1 MRATGRRG
9 AATAPP
15 PRRDTRNSPAQ
26 VVHTVA
32 LQTTASFVPDVPSH
46 AARIE
51 RVEVLGLV
59 DHEAAADAWA
69 AAKKQLRKRCPGVVS
84 RRVAVARGVKGREA
98 DFATAVRACYT
109 LGASAPPFEE
119 GDDGDDGDDATAG
132 ADGTGA
138 AGATP
143 RDERDAEKTR
153 LILEEARKLAP
164 HQPPWARLTISE
176 YEERWLAPDGGA
188 EVCRGVRATGALPS
202 QLAGDL
208 ADACRSRR
216 NVAFDVEVSEDALP
230 DGFFERARVAAGC
243 VPDRAWSGRAAARRV
258 CWSRSGHGCDVDI
271 PRG

>member
-1 MRATGRRG
+1 MSAWHREDDAAASDAQEIIKGFDALRVGAAASKSLSPRGRGDDAATRARGRGGGVRARGRRG

-69 AAKKQLRKRCPGVVS
+69 AAKKQLRKRCPGVVT

-109 LGASAPPFEE
+109 LSASAPPSGSPPAESHLHPHNS
-119 GDDGDDGDDATAG
+119 GMSCRRAP
-132 ADGTGA
+132 
-138 AGATP
+138 P
-143 RDERDAEKTR
+143 RC
-153 LILEEARKLAP
+153 RK
-164 HQPPWARLTISE
+164 
-176 YEERWLAPDGGA
+176 
-188 EVCRGVRATGALPS
+188 
-202 QLAGDL
+202 
-208 ADACRSRR
+208 
-216 NVAFDVEVSEDALP
+216 
-230 DGFFERARVAAGC
+230 
-243 VPDRAWSGRAAARRV
+243 
-258 CWSRSGHGCDVDI
+258 
-271 PRG
+271 